1 MEFFANF
8 FHYEP
13 HCNYFLKMMIYNL
26 HIYICQILFWS
37 LNNYLYSEWTNNQY
51 VNNIIDV
58 LIVNKIK
65 LNQGFFD
72 KNYTI
77 FIFCHRVKYF
87 NI

>member
-1 MEFFANF
+1 
-8 FHYEP
+8 
-13 HCNYFLKMMIYNL
+13 MIYNL
-26 HIYICQILFWS
+26 HIYIYIYRSCQILFWS

-58 LIVNKIK
+58 LIVNKTK